1 MCRLLLIGLTAAFS
15 FSLGACSTF
24 IPKVDLPEQ
33 TTNQQVPP
41 AQPDAVEL
49 AMSKPTGSLY
59 STSTYRPL
67 FEDHKARFKGDILTI
82 QISES
87 IDATQSNSVSAS
99 RTDSA
104 SIDVPLIQGFFGGND
119 LRAINGEASSNKS
132 FDGSGDSAANNNF
145 VGTLTV
151 SVTDVLPNGYLRV
164 VGEKQIGTNRDV
176 QYLKFAGVVNPV
188 DIRTGNVVSSS
199 KVADARIEYRGKGAL
214 DSATAMGWLSR
225 FFLTV
230 LPF

>member
-1 MCRLLLIGLTAAFS
+1 MA
-15 FSLGACSTF
+15 
-24 IPKVDLPEQ
+24 
-33 TTNQQVPP
+33 
-41 AQPDAVEL
+41 
-49 AMSKPTGSLY
+49 KPTGSLY
-59 STSTYRPL
+59 STSSYRPL
-67 FEDHKARFKGDILTI
+67 FEDHRARFKGDILTI

-87 IDATQSNSVSAS
+87 IDATQSNSMSAS
-99 RTDSA
+99 RSDSA

-119 LRAINGEASSNKS
+119 LKAINGSASSSKS
-132 FDGSGDSAANNNF
+132 FDGSGDTAANNNF
-145 VGTLTV
+145 AGTLTV

-199 KVADARIEYRGKGAL
+199 KVADARIEYRGKGTL

>member
-1 MCRLLLIGLTAAFS
+1 MYRRLLIGITAAIS

-24 IPKVDLPEQ
+24 VPQVDLPAK
-33 TTNQQVPP
+33 TTNEQAAPK
-41 AQPDAVEL
+41 QPDAVEL
-49 AMSKPTGSLY
+49 AMAKPTGSLY
-59 STSTYRPL
+59 STSSYRPL
-67 FEDHKARFKGDILTI
+67 FEDHRARFKGDILTI

-87 IDATQSNSVSAS
+87 IDATQSNSMSAS
-99 RTDSA
+99 RSDSA

-119 LRAINGEASSNKS
+119 LKAINGSASSSKS
-132 FDGSGDSAANNNF
+132 FDGSGDTAANNNF
-145 VGTLTV
+145 AGTLTV

-199 KVADARIEYRGKGAL
+199 KVADARIEYRGQGTL